1 MAPAI
6 QIHLDLFLVIFD
18 IERRYAAIL
27 SYLHWIKQDVAI
39 AEKLVQAIPPLLESL
54 SSRQLNGN
62 GTSQAS
68 YCLQGPVIQI
78 FKSLVS
84 IDYSQVQFLRSS
96 MIVDQLVRRH
106 LRVANNGVS
115 SAMEAIGFDKQWYDQ
130 IIILQ
135 IPPENIIE
143 LAVQCACSL
152 MYPVSYWPLS
162 RVRIL
167 LISHFGVVFTH
178 LPDGKIERY
187 GTPRVI
193 YLAHDYPPSYT
204 GQTQPRYYG
213 GGSSSVFLK
222 RLKALAAPYRTARDQ
237 ALRVSLA
244 ANTWRVQI
252 DRVFDL
258 SKAVSQ
264 SADFWTKPT
273 DVTNAE
279 ATQMQANVRNAK
291 ANILFSIG
299 KACLLPGFEVYPTCL
314 KCCVIYDLPFVGDGI
329 FHRPEDC
336 AEDAMARKVRGRV
349 ACLAVARAE
358 GQ

>member
-6 QIHLDLFLVIFD
+6 QTHLDLFLVIFD

-78 FKSLVS
+78 FKSLCNFYEV
-84 IDYSQVQFLRSS
+84 LWLLTSS
-96 MIVDQLVRRH
+96 FEDNFESPIMASAAPWKQLGSTSNSRIKLSYCKYR
-106 LRVANNGVS
+106 LRVS
-115 SAMEAIGFDKQWYDQ
+115 LS
-130 IIILQ
+130 LQ
-135 IPPENIIE
+135 
-143 LAVQCACSL
+143 S
-152 MYPVSYWPLS
+152 
-162 RVRIL
+162 
-167 LISHFGVVFTH
+167 
-178 LPDGKIERY
+178 KRY

-244 ANTWRVQI
+244 ANTWRVQN

-299 KACLLPGFEVYPTCL
+299 KACLLPGFEVHATCL

>member
-6 QIHLDLFLVIFD
+6 QTHLDLFLVIFD

-78 FKSLVS
+78 FKSL
-84 IDYSQVQFLRSS
+84 QVQFLRSS
-96 MIVDQLVRRH
+96 MVVDQLVRRH

-115 SAMEAIGFDKQWYDQ
+115 SAMEAIGFDKQCPVRMLVDVSRFV
-130 IIILQ
+130 LAT
-135 IPPENIIE
+135 IE
-143 LAVQCACSL
+143 
-152 MYPVSYWPLS
+152 
-162 RVRIL
+162 
-167 LISHFGVVFTH
+167 
-178 LPDGKIERY
+178 ERY

-244 ANTWRVQI
+244 ANTWRVQN

-299 KACLLPGFEVYPTCL
+299 KACLLPGFEVHATCL

>member
-1 MAPAI
+1 
-6 QIHLDLFLVIFD
+6 
-18 IERRYAAIL
+18 
-27 SYLHWIKQDVAI
+27 
-39 AEKLVQAIPPLLESL
+39 
-54 SSRQLNGN
+54 
-62 GTSQAS
+62 
-68 YCLQGPVIQI
+68 
-78 FKSLVS
+78 
-84 IDYSQVQFLRSS
+84 
-96 MIVDQLVRRH
+96 
-106 LRVANNGVS
+106 
-115 SAMEAIGFDKQWYDQ
+115 MEAIGLDKQWYDQ

-135 IPPENIIE
+135 IPPESIIE

-152 MYPVSYWPLS
+152 MYPVSYWPLCKS
-162 RVRIL
+162 FVPQPRPPHFPFATSSHKTSYHLARVRSL
-167 LISHFGVVFTH
+167 LISHFGAVFTH

-193 YLAHDYPPSYT
+193 YLAHDYPPSYS

-213 GGSSSVFLK
+213 GGSSSVFLG
-222 RLKALAAPYRTARDQ
+222 RLKALAAPYQTARDQ

-258 SKAVSQ
+258 SRAVSQ

-291 ANILFSIG
+291 VNILFSIG
-299 KACLLPGFEVYPTCL
+299 EACLLPGFEVHPTCL
-314 KCCVIYDLPFVGDGI
+314 KCCVIYDLPFVEDGI
-329 FHRPEDC
+329 FHRPGDC

-349 ACLAVARAE
+349 ACLAVARAD